1 MADPVDKRIPPLVLA
16 YGLAGLIP
24 FLGLPLL
31 GWRLMPSA
39 AEQVF
44 WWQALYGALILSF
57 LGGARWG
64 QAVQAE
70 CPSPFT
76 VSMAM
81 LPSIAGWIL
90 LMTASDLGLPVTL
103 AGLAGALLLH
113 LVWDVASPGLPAW
126 YPRLRGLLTAGAVAG
141 LVAGALLAG

>member
-24 FLGLPLL
+24 FLGLPVIA
-31 GWRLMPSA
+31 WMAPDFA
-39 AEQVF
+39 AAVCG
-44 WWQALYGALILSF
+44 WQALYGALILSF

-64 QAVQAE
+64 QAVQAAH
-70 CPSPFT
+70 PSPFT

-90 LMTASDLGLPVTL
+90 LMTAPDLGLPVTL

-113 LVWDVASPGLPAW
+113 CVWDVASPGLPAW
-126 YPRLRGLLTAGAVAG
+126 YPRLRGLLTTGAVTG
-141 LVAGALLAG
+141 LAAGALLAG